1 LHVHDS
7 SARWSLVDMLCSWV
21 NNYALS
27 TVHFE
32 IMSAGS
38 IIQKQRPVKY
48 QCLKKKDKEYRL
60 LTERQNQEWL
70 VVRVV
75 RI

>member
-1 LHVHDS
+1 
-7 SARWSLVDMLCSWV
+7 
-21 NNYALS
+21 
-27 TVHFE
+27 
-32 IMSAGS
+32 MSAGS